1 MLNCELEALPQV
13 TTFSTF
19 LNQNPQIAPLYEQL
33 IISHFTPPSPAPN
46 VLLNLSFGVQE
57 HSSVLHC
64 SMNYGIKCI
73 WSFISDIS
81 QFVCTV
87 AVYKPLIVD
96 KTAMKTLPSFEN
108 QNNKAL
114 SRITIWG

>member
-1 MLNCELEALPQV
+1 MHWVNWELMLNCELEALPQV

-33 IISHFTPPSPAPN
+33 IISHFTPPSPVPN
-46 VLLNLSFGVQE
+46 VLLNLCFGVQK

-73 WSFISDIS
+73 
-81 QFVCTV
+81 
-87 AVYKPLIVD
+87 
-96 KTAMKTLPSFEN
+96 
-108 QNNKAL
+108 
-114 SRITIWG
+114 